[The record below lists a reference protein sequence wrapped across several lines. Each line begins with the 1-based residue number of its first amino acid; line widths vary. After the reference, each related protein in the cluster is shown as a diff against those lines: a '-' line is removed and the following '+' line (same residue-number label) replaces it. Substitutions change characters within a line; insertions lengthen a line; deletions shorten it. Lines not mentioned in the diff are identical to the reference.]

1 MSARPSPAG
10 SPAPRPP
17 PINLQGIYANIPILI
32 NRVRNGQ
39 LNANQIPPVSVL
51 ASAACSVP
59 HLQQRSYLRL
69 PSLRARPPAPR
80 LSALS

>member
-17 PINLQGIYANIPILI
+17 PINLEGIYANIPILI

-39 LNANQIPPVSVL
+39 LNANQIPPVSTG
-51 ASAACSVP
+51 C
-59 HLQQRSYLRL
+59 
-69 PSLRARPPAPR
+69 
-80 LSALS
+80 

>member
-17 PINLQGIYANIPILI
+17 PINLEGIYANIPILI

-39 LNANQIPPVSVL
+39 LNANQIPPVCTL
-51 ASAACSVP
+51 QAAIAQPASPVSPPGSSAEDEI
-59 HLQQRSYLRL
+59 
-69 PSLRARPPAPR
+69 RAGQ
-80 LSALS
+80 